1 MPGGGNL
8 RCTKLIKHKNAIP
21 ERQWPN
27 AGEGHV
33 QHPDAQWKVHSNGAK
48 QFDEQDKYHCA
59 SKAPAQ
65 VQL

>member
-27 AGEGHV
+27 ALS
-33 QHPDAQWKVHSNGAK
+33 DATTKSSGRINSLSTTENADHTWN
-48 QFDEQDKYHCA
+48 QFATDSDVK
-59 SKAPAQ
+59 
-65 VQL
+65 